1 MKFLRLLVIFSLT
14 CLMAVAQAQNGTLR
28 GTVANGETGEKL
40 LGATIRLIQ
49 GDAIKG
55 GAYTDLEGSY
65 TAVAVPGTYTAI
77 ISYVSFVSDTI
88 PDIVLTAGGVTIQN
102 TLLYISMETRED
114 LQVNIVAK
122 RDKTSTVSLYTTK
135 RKSINTIDGVSADL
149 IKRTGDANVAAAM
162 QRITGVTVEGGKY
175 VYVRGLGD
183 RYSKTTLNGAE
194 LPGLDPNRNTVQ
206 MDIFPSNLIDN
217 ILVYKNFTPDLP
229 GSFTGGL
236 IDVVT
241 KDFPDRFKLN
251 VSASA
256 GYNNQ
261 ANLRDDFLTYQ
272 TGSQDWLG
280 QDDGTRALPDLLADP
295 TFEIPTRSGRDG
307 EVANQID
314 MASKAF
320 KTDLFPQLGNS
331 SLNQNYQVSVGDQ
344 IQLGNRPFGYI
355 ASASYRRNFSAY
367 DNGFIGRYKIT
378 DSTATQLN
386 TERQHDMQSATEEV
400 LWGGLIKL
408 SYKPHPN
415 HKFSANYMHN
425 QSGES
430 YTRNFEGPIP
440 ADAADL
446 IFQTRV
452 LGYLQRE
459 LNVYQFNAAHVF
471 GKLKA
476 DWIVS
481 YSKSQ
486 QDEPDLRFFSN
497 DYTEDASDGSRIYDI
512 QTALYPPASRFF
524 RDLTEEN
531 LNAKLDFELPF
542 KQWAGEES
550 KFKFGGAYTQK
561 DRVFNEVRYQ
571 YTQGVSTK
579 AYDGDPAAFFAES
592 NLGVRFVDTTWN
604 GQFND
609 QGQPIF
615 VPDYKYGN
623 FLEIGT
629 RPENSYTGTQTVMGL
644 YGMVELPIF
653 DRLKGVFGAR
663 LETTDS
669 EVISGDS
676 GIEPGKLDLS
686 DVLPAANLIYAL
698 NNNMNL
704 RGGYS
709 RTLARPNFREFAP
722 YSAFDFVGDYL
733 LTGNPNLKRTLI
745 DNYDLRWEWFP
756 SPRETITVSGF
767 YKGFTDPIEKIL
779 EARAANLEFT
789 FANVASATVYG
800 VEFEFRKNLGFI
812 TSGLS
817 NLELSGNVALIKSEV
832 SIDPLELQVIRSVD
846 PDRPATR
853 PMFGQSPYSI
863 NGEMLYV
870 SDSLGLTVSLN
881 YTVSGERLAVVG
893 GKSSPDVYEQPR
905 GLLNLSVSKNLGR
918 FGIRFRANNLLDPEY
933 KQIQRYKG
941 NEFIFQTYSMGRS
954 YSLGLSYK
962 I

>member
-1 MKFLRLLVIFSLT
+1 MKFSRLLVLFSLI

-28 GTVANGETGEKL
+28 GTVTNGETGEKL

-65 TAVAVPGTYTAI
+65 SAVAAPGTYTAI

-88 PDIVLTAGGVTIQN
+88 PDIVLTSGEVTVQN
-102 TLLYISMETRED
+102 TLLFISMETRED

-122 RDKTSTVSLYTTK
+122 RDQTSTVSLYTTK
-135 RKSINTIDGVSADL
+135 RKSINTIDGVSVDL

-236 IDVVT
+236 VDVIT
-241 KDFPDRFKLN
+241 KDFPDRFKIN

-280 QDDGTRALPDLLADP
+280 RDDGTRALPDLLADP
-295 TFEIPTRSGRDG
+295 AFEIPTRNGRNA
-307 EVANQID
+307 EAANAID
-314 MASKAF
+314 QASKAF
-320 KTDLFPQLGNS
+320 KTDMFPTFGNS
-331 SLNQNYQVSVGDQ
+331 SLNQNYQISLGDQ
-344 IQLGNRPFGYI
+344 LELGNRPFGYI
-355 ASASYRRNFSAY
+355 ASLSYRTNFSAY
-367 DNGFIGRYKIT
+367 DDGYIGRFKNT

-386 TERQHDMQSATEEV
+386 TEREHDVQSATEEV

-415 HKFSANYMHN
+415 HKVSVNFMHN

-430 YTRNFEGPIP
+430 YTRTFEGPIP
-440 ADAADL
+440 FDQIGT

-452 LGYLQRE
+452 LGYTQRQLQ
-459 LNVYQFNAAHVF
+459 VYQTNGSHVF
-471 GKLKA
+471 GKLQA
-476 DWIVS
+476 DWLVS
-481 YSKSQ
+481 YAESR

-497 DYTEDASDGSRIYDI
+497 DYEQINPETRIYDI
-512 QTALYPPASRFF
+512 QPNLYSQPSRFF
-524 RDLTEEN
+524 RDLEEEN
-531 LNAKLDFELPF
+531 LNAKLDLELPF
-542 KQWAGEES
+542 QQWSDLDS
-550 KFKFGGAYTQK
+550 KLRFGGAFTDK
-561 DRVFNEVRYQ
+561 NRIFNEVRYQ
-571 YTQGVSTK
+571 LSQGVSTQS
-579 AYDGDPAAFFAES
+579 YNGDPAAFFDES

-604 GQFND
+604 GQFDD
-609 QGQPIF
+609 QGQPVF
-615 VPDYKYGN
+615 APDYKYGN
-623 FLEIGT
+623 FLELGSL
-629 RPENSYTGTQTVMGL
+629 PENSYVGSQTVL
-644 YGMVELPIF
+644 AFYGMVELPLT
-653 DRLKGVFGAR
+653 DRLKFVGGAR
-663 LETTDS
+663 MESTEA
-669 EVISGDS
+669 EVISGNSD
-676 GIEPGKLDLS
+676 IDPGVLS
-686 DVLPAANLIYAL
+686 LNDILPSANLIFAVK
-698 NNNMNL
+698 NNMNL

-709 RTLARPNFREFAP
+709 RTLARPSFREFAP
-722 YSAFDFVGDYL
+722 YSSFDFVGDYL
-733 LTGNPNLKRTLI
+733 LTGNPDLKRTLI

-756 SPRETITVSGF
+756 SPRETITISGF
-767 YKGFTDPIEKIL
+767 YKGFTDPIEKVL
-779 EARAANLEFT
+779 EARAANIEFT
-789 FANVASATVYG
+789 FANVAEATVYG
-800 VEFEFRKNLGFI
+800 VEFEFRKNMGFLM
-812 TSGLS
+812 SGLK

-832 SIDPLELQVIRSVD
+832 SIDPLELSVIRSVD

-853 PMFGQSPYSI
+853 PMFGQSPYSV
-863 NGEMLYV
+863 NGEALYI
-870 SDSLGLTVSLN
+870 SDSLGLTISLS
-881 YTVSGERLAVVG
+881 YTVFGERIAVVG
-893 GKSSPDVYEQPR
+893 GKSAPDVYEQPR
-905 GLLNLSVSKNLGR
+905 GLMNLSISKNLGR

-933 KQIQRYKG
+933 KQTQSYKG
-941 NEFIFQTYSMGRS
+941 QEYMFQNYSLGRS
-954 YSLGLSYK
+954 FSLGLSYK